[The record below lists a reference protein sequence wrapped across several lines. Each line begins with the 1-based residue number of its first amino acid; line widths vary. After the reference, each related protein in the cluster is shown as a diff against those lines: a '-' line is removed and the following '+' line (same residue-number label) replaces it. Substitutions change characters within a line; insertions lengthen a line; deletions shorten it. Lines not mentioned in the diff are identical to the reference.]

1 MKKEIPEFV
10 RNAKECKEIPI
21 DEIRKDLY
29 DIRYYYAH
37 KSLFDKA
44 GLAIVKNTI
53 LEKTAKYN
61 SIMEKANPR
70 MYALYVALYTENNTQ
85 IVVAEDWNVSEGYVK
100 YLNKRLLLFLQK
112 ELNGEG
118 GKKQ

>member
-1 MKKEIPEFV
+1 MTI
-10 RNAKECKEIPI
+10 N
-21 DEIRKDLY
+21 DIRRDLY
-29 DIRYYYAH
+29 YIRYYYAH

-53 LEKTAKYN
+53 LEKTARYN
-61 SIMEKANPR
+61 SIMENEEPR

-112 ELNGEG
+112 EISDEG
-118 GKKQ
+118 GKRQ

>member
-1 MKKEIPEFV
+1 MT
-10 RNAKECKEIPI
+10 I

-44 GLAIVKNTI
+44 GQAIVKNTI

-61 SIMEKANPR
+61 LIMEKADPR

-112 ELNGEG
+112 EINNAG

>member
-1 MKKEIPEFV
+1 MTT
-10 RNAKECKEIPI
+10 

-44 GLAIVKNTI
+44 GLSIVKNTI

-61 SIMEKANPR
+61 SIIKKAEPR
-70 MYALYVALYTENNTQ
+70 MYAL
-85 IVVAEDWNVSEGYVK
+85 
-100 YLNKRLLLFLQK
+100 
-112 ELNGEG
+112 
-118 GKKQ
+118 

>member
-1 MKKEIPEFV
+1 M
-10 RNAKECKEIPI
+10 RI

-44 GLAIVKNTI
+44 RLAIVKNTV

-61 SIMEKANPR
+61 SIMEEAEPR
-70 MYALYVALYTENNTQ
+70 IYALYVALYTENNTQ
-85 IVVAEDWNVSEGYVK
+85 IVVAEDWNVSEGYIK

-112 ELNGEG
+112 EINNEG
-118 GKKQ
+118 DKK

>member
-1 MKKEIPEFV
+1 MTT
-10 RNAKECKEIPI
+10 

-44 GLAIVKNTI
+44 GQTIVKNTI

-61 SIMEKANPR
+61 SIMENAEPR
-70 MYALYVALYTENNTQ
+70 THCTLRCTRKTIHKSWWRKIGTYRKDMSNILTNDSYCFY
-85 IVVAEDWNVSEGYVK
+85 
-100 YLNKRLLLFLQK
+100 R
-112 ELNGEG
+112 
-118 GKKQ
+118 KK

>member
-1 MKKEIPEFV
+1 MTT
-10 RNAKECKEIPI
+10 

-44 GLAIVKNTI
+44 GQTIVKNTI

-61 SIMEKANPR
+61 SIMENAEPR